1 MGFIVAQILGVLAT
15 VANVASMQLEKR
27 SQILISF
34 ILAGIFFCGNYLLLG
49 GYTGLVVCFIATL
62 QTVTSYIFEIKQKE
76 IPKWLISI
84 FFILSIIG
92 GLLTYQNILDIL
104 PILGGVTYTWA
115 IIQKKESYIRWITLS
130 NCTLWLIYDIFIK
143 AYSTCISDVILIA
156 STLIGIIRFNI
167 MKKDIMI
174 KEEE

>member
-62 QTVTSYIFEIKQKE
+62 QTITSYMFEIK
-76 IPKWLISI
+76 
-84 FFILSIIG
+84 F
-92 GLLTYQNILDIL
+92 
-104 PILGGVTYTWA
+104 
-115 IIQKKESYIRWITLS
+115 
-130 NCTLWLIYDIFIK
+130 
-143 AYSTCISDVILIA
+143 
-156 STLIGIIRFNI
+156 
-167 MKKDIMI
+167 
-174 KEEE
+174 